1 MVRILHFS
9 DAHIDTVRQGRHDPQ
24 SGLPVRTLDFLQ
36 ALDIIV
42 DTAIAQKAEL
52 AIFAGDAYRNQL
64 PAPTFQREWGKRILR
79 LSQAG
84 IFTILVV
91 GNHDVSPATGRAH
104 ALQEFETLRIPN
116 TCVISEPCLLTP
128 KDLNGLPLQI
138 IGLPWISRSGLM
150 AYTEARGK
158 SLKDVQVEIEDLLSD
173 ALKDLLNQLDPALP
187 AILTAHL
194 TVQGAVYGNE
204 RSVMLGRDLTIPPG
218 LLKDEKLDYV
228 ALGHIHRF
236 QDLNKGQYPPIVY
249 AGSIEK
255 MDFGEMRDAKGFVLA
270 DVERKKTS
278 YTFHPLSGRKFLSSD
293 IEVTD
298 QDAITDTIIKKMPS
312 RDSLKDAI
320 FRLNLFYPSKWEVLI
335 DEHAIRDHAEDAFEF
350 YLVRNPSRDVRVQLS
365 EDMRLGQMAPLDVM
379 DVYWKSNHVDEVQA
393 GELRRL
399 ATTIMQSCERNESVD
414 AFLEKLE
421 KGSGEA

>member
-9 DAHIDTVRQGRHDPQ
+9 DAHIDMVRQGRHDPQ

-36 ALDIIV
+36 ALDTIV

-414 AFLEKLE
+414 AFLKKLE

>member
-9 DAHIDTVRQGRHDPQ
+9 DAHIDMVRQGRHDPQ

-79 LSQAG
+79 LSQAS

-91 GNHDVSPATGRAH
+91 GNHDISPATGRAH

-270 DVERKKTS
+270 DVERKRTS

>member
-9 DAHIDTVRQGRHDPQ
+9 DAHIDMVRQGRHDPQ

-36 ALDIIV
+36 ALDTIV
-42 DTAIAQKAEL
+42 DTTIAQKAEL

-91 GNHDVSPATGRAH
+91 GNHDISPATGRAH

>member
-91 GNHDVSPATGRAH
+91 GNHDISPATGRAH

>member
-9 DAHIDTVRQGRHDPQ
+9 DAHIDMVRQGRHDPQ

-36 ALDIIV
+36 ALDTIV

-350 YLVRNPSRDVRVQLS
+350 YLVRNPARDVRVQLS
-365 EDMRLGQMAPLDVM
+365 EDMRLGQMVPLDVM

>member
-9 DAHIDTVRQGRHDPQ
+9 DAHIDMVRQGRHDPQ

-36 ALDIIV
+36 ALDTIV

>member
-1 MVRILHFS
+1 M
-9 DAHIDTVRQGRHDPQ
+9 P
-24 SGLPVRTLDFLQ
+24 
-36 ALDIIV
+36 
-42 DTAIAQKAEL
+42 
-52 AIFAGDAYRNQL
+52 DAYRNQI

-79 LSQAG
+79 LSQAS

-91 GNHDVSPATGRAH
+91 GNHDISPATGRAH

-255 MDFGEMRDAKGFVLA
+255 MDFGEMRMPKVSCGGCG
-270 DVERKKTS
+270 RKKTL
-278 YTFHPLSGRKFLSSD
+278 YFHPLSGRKLLSSD
-293 IEVTD
+293 IESGIGCHNRYD
-298 QDAITDTIIKKMPS
+298 HQKMAS
-312 RDSLKDAI
+312 GILKDAI
-320 FRLNLFYPSKWEVLI
+320 FRLILFYPSKGEVLSMRLPSVTMRRMPLSFI
-335 DEHAIRDHAEDAFEF
+335 WCAIH
-350 YLVRNPSRDVRVQLS
+350 PGTRVQL
-365 EDMRLGQMAPLDVM
+365 R
-379 DVYWKSNHVDEVQA
+379 K
-393 GELRRL
+393 
-399 ATTIMQSCERNESVD
+399 IC
-414 AFLEKLE
+414 
-421 KGSGEA
+421 GSGKWHRSK

>member
-1 MVRILHFS
+1 M
-9 DAHIDTVRQGRHDPQ
+9 TP
-24 SGLPVRTLDFLQ
+24 
-36 ALDIIV
+36 
-42 DTAIAQKAEL
+42 AIAQKAEL

-365 EDMRLGQMAPLDVM
+365 EDMRLGQMAPIDVM
-379 DVYWKSNHVDEVQA
+379 DVYLKSNHVDEVQA